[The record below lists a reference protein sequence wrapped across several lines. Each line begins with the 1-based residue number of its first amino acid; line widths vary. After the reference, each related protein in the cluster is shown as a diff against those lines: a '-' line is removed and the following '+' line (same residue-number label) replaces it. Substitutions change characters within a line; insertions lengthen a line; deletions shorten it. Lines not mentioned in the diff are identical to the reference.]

1 MNAWFHRAQSRTA
14 AGRERIAAFLV
25 RQPSRVQRAAAWG
38 ALIAIGAVALLLLLV
53 ALAVAIPVL
62 LVGALIAGV
71 RGWFVRARGP
81 NGVLDGRR
89 NVRVIVRQEP

>member
-1 MNAWFHRAQSRTA
+1 MNAWFHRAQARGAS
-14 AGRERIAAFLV
+14 GRERVAAVLV
-25 RQPSRVQRAAAWG
+25 RQPSWVHRAAAYA
-38 ALIAIGAVALLLLLV
+38 ALIAIGAIALLLLLL

-62 LVGALIAGV
+62 LIGALIA
-71 RGWFVRARGP
+71 RARLWFVRARGP